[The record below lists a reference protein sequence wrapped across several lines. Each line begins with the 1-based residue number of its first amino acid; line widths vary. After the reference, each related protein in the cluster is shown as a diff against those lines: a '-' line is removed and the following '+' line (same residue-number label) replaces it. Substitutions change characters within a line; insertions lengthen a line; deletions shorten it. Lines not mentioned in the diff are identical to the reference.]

1 MLTQAEVREMRALT
15 TRVQKG
21 SASREDWANLAALA
35 LVFQGDATTTAIAAE
50 GFATFV
56 ARAAPNYA
64 AYGFQT
70 DDFHRIYQRVCAA
83 ATRVI
88 RDRVH

>member
-15 TRVQKG
+15 TRVQKR

-50 GFATFV
+50 GLRRLSR
-56 ARAAPNYA
+56 ARPRTTPLTASRRTIFIASINACVPRRPA
-64 AYGFQT
+64 
-70 DDFHRIYQRVCAA
+70 
-83 ATRVI
+83 
-88 RDRVH
+88 